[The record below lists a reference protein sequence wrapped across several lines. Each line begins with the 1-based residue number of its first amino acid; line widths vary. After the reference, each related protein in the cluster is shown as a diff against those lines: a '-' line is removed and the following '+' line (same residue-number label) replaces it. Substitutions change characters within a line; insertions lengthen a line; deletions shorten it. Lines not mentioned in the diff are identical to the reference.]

1 MDALLNV
8 LNETWQWTGGELLTA
23 FGILIAAFVG
33 RRLIRFFLERG
44 AKRLASRTKTDLDDL
59 LIQAVE
65 KPIDVGIL
73 ILGIYLAVHSLNP
86 PAKMQVW
93 LESVFWIPYSF
104 LIAWTMFRGVNVLS
118 HFMHKWAARTDT
130 TLDDQLVPLVE
141 RAAKVVVW
149 ILAIL
154 MVLQNMG
161 YSISGLIAGLGVG
174 GLAVALA
181 AQKTLADVFGSV
193 MLLADR
199 PFINGDW
206 VQSPDSEIEGI
217 VERIGF
223 RSTRIRT
230 FDQTLVAI
238 PNSRLADFVINNISR
253 RPVRRVWITVG
264 LTYATQV
271 AQMRDAV
278 GQIDAMLRSHTEVD
292 QDSTIL
298 VNFTDFGDSSL
309 NIMVYYFA
317 NTTVWADY
325 LRIREDVNFRIMEIV
340 ERLGLSIAF
349 PTRTVHMAGG
359 GTFQGATE

>member
-1 MDALLNV
+1 MDKFLDILNQ
-8 LNETWQWTGGELLTA
+8 TWQWTGVELLTA
-23 FGILIAAFVG
+23 FGILVAAFLA
-33 RRLIRFFLERG
+33 RKLFRFFLDRG
-44 AKRLASRTKTDLDDL
+44 AKRLTAKTKTDLDDL
-59 LIQAVE
+59 LIQAIE
-65 KPIDVGIL
+65 KPIEVGIL
-73 ILGIYLAVHSLNP
+73 ILGVYLAAQSLNP
-86 PAKMQVW
+86 PDRMQEW
-93 LESVFWIPYSF
+93 LTSIFWIPYSF

-118 HFMHKWAARTDT
+118 HGMKKWAQRTDNA
-130 TLDDQLVPLVE
+130 LDDQLVPLVA

-149 ILAIL
+149 LLAIL

-199 PFINGDW
+199 PFAIGDW
-206 VQSPDSEIEGI
+206 VISPDKEIEGT

-230 FDQTLVAI
+230 FDQTLVTI
-238 PNSRLADFVINNISR
+238 PNSRLADFVINNMSQ

-264 LTYATQV
+264 LTYGTRV
-271 AQMRDAV
+271 NQMKEAV
-278 GQIDAMLRSHTEVD
+278 SQIDNLLHTHPDVD

-298 VNFTDFGDSSL
+298 VYFTDFGDSSL

-317 NTTVWADY
+317 NTTVWGEY
-325 LRIREDVNFRIMEIV
+325 LRIREDVNLKIMEIV
-340 ERLGLSIAF
+340 DDLGLSIAF
-349 PTRTVHMAGG
+349 PTRTVHLERSG
-359 GTFQGATE
+359 ESD

>member
-1 MDALLNV
+1 M
-8 LNETWQWTGGELLTA
+8 
-23 FGILIAAFVG
+23 
-33 RRLIRFFLERG
+33 
-44 AKRLASRTKTDLDDL
+44 
-59 LIQAVE
+59 
-65 KPIDVGIL
+65 
-73 ILGIYLAVHSLNP
+73 
-86 PAKMQVW
+86 
-93 LESVFWIPYSF
+93 
-104 LIAWTMFRGVNVLS
+104 
-118 HFMHKWAARTDT
+118 
-130 TLDDQLVPLVE
+130 
-141 RAAKVVVW
+141 
-149 ILAIL
+149 
-154 MVLQNMG
+154 
-161 YSISGLIAGLGVG
+161 
-174 GLAVALA
+174 
-181 AQKTLADVFGSV
+181 
-193 MLLADR
+193 
-199 PFINGDW
+199 
-206 VQSPDSEIEGI
+206 
-217 VERIGF
+217 
-223 RSTRIRT
+223 
-230 FDQTLVAI
+230 
-238 PNSRLADFVINNISR
+238 INNISR